1 MRGAV
6 GWVLSVAA
14 VAALAGCGREA
25 TPPAAAP
32 TPSKTDAPTTAP
44 APFPDRCEQ
53 PIIVLDEELE
63 VTADVPRG
71 SDPVLDLH
79 SVDGGGDD
87 ATGLSGGGAG
97 AWRGYYGGGVGRR
110 EAGAHGAVAPRDGQ
124 ALERAAPDP
133 RAGADGFVT
142 AEGDGALSTFAVDVD
157 TASYALVRQ
166 HLLRGSRPDP
176 ASVRVEELV
185 NSFPYDDAPPAADDP
200 CPLALRAQVAAAPWA
215 PGRRLVRVALK
226 AREVAVRPP
235 SNLVFLIDVS
245 GSMRAPN
252 RLPLVKRAL
261 ELLVRRLG
269 EQDRVAIVVYA
280 GASGLVLPSTSC
292 DDPGP
297 VLRAIERLEAGGS
310 TNGGAGLALAY
321 RAAVDNFVPG
331 GTNRVLLLTDGDW
344 NVGPTSRED
353 LEVLIA
359 EKARSGVFLTIL
371 GFDMHGR
378 ADATMERL
386 ANRGNGHYAYIDS
399 EREARRVLVEQL
411 HGTLV
416 TVAKDVKVQVA
427 WNPARVARWRL
438 VGYENRRLATRDFRD
453 DAKDAGE
460 VGAGHGVTAL
470 YEVDVRPGAGPL
482 GTLRVRWKPPE
493 GELAQEAGRSIG
505 DDRRGFD
512 AAPADLRF
520 ATAVAAFGLCLR
532 GDAPDG
538 VTLARVR
545 GWAEDA
551 LGDHPHGLRRE
562 LVDLI
567 RRAEAL
573 FPPPSP
579 STSEVEP
586 DRRASALDGVSESRC
601 VTIQSPSAGAWLAR
615 HQAPEGR
622 WAPDAWGARCKE
634 DAPCTPSGGD
644 ARRDVDLTST
654 VLLAFLATGQTH
666 RFGTR
671 KATIMRG
678 LKWLRARLGDD
689 GLFRGEVNH
698 PAWLDDHLQATV
710 ALGEA
715 YALSRDFTLR
725 REVERATAATLS
737 LQSPDG
743 GWSQGDP
750 GPAGL
755 LRTVRAVLAI
765 KAARTA
771 GLDVPGDAFV
781 RAQAWLEARTSPNDL
796 ARPVHDP
803 ARCAAALGVLGR
815 IFSGER
821 RSTPGLREAARV
833 LALDV
838 APDDLCTAYSSL
850 CASRLLG
857 APARKAWE
865 RPVQGALL
873 ARERQDGCEAGSWDP
888 APTCGPGGRVEA
900 TAIALRALELC
911 WRDQRGYV
919 RAGED

>member
-6 GWVLSVAA
+6 WRVLSVAA
-14 VAALAGCGREA
+14 VTALGGCGREA

-32 TPSKTDAPTTAP
+32 TPSRTEAPTTAP
-44 APFPDRCEQ
+44 APFLDRREE
-53 PIIVLDEELE
+53 PILVLEEEVE

-71 SDPVLDLH
+71 CDVVLDFH
-79 SVDGGGDD
+79 GVG
-87 ATGLSGGGAG
+87 GGGAG
-97 AWRGYYGGGVGRR
+97 AYGSRHGRG
-110 EAGAHGAVAPRDGQ
+110 AATPHDGHPP
-124 ALERAAPDP
+124 ERAAPDP
-133 RAGADGFVT
+133 RAGADGFVA

-185 NSFPYDDAPPAADDP
+185 NHFPYDDAPPAPNDS

-280 GASGLVLPSTSC
+280 GASGLVLPSTAC

-353 LEVLIA
+353 LEALIA

-427 WNPARVARWRL
+427 WDPARVARWRL

-470 YEVDVRPGAGPL
+470 YEVEPRPGAGPL

-567 RRAEAL
+567 RRAEAS
-573 FPPPSP
+573 FPSP
-579 STSEVEP
+579 APANEAAAP
-586 DRRASALDGVSESRC
+586 DRRASSAQPPAL
-601 VTIQSPSAGAWLAR
+601 GAEGAERPRPGPLEWLAR
-615 HQAPEGR
+615 HQTPEGR
-622 WAPDAWGARCKE
+622 WAPDAWRTGCE
-634 DAPCTPSGGD
+634 DPPCAPVGGD
-644 ARRDVDLTST
+644 ARRDVHLTST

-671 KATIMRG
+671 KAAIRRG
-678 LKWLRARLGDD
+678 LKWLRGHLGSD
-689 GLFRGEVNH
+689 GVFHGAAGNH
-698 PAWLDDHLQATV
+698 PDWIDDHLQATI

-715 YALSRDFTLR
+715 YGLSRDFTLKR
-725 REVERATAATLS
+725 DLERATAATLA
-737 LQSPDG
+737 LQEPDG
-743 GWSQGDP
+743 AWSQGGS
-750 GPAGL
+750 GPAAL
-755 LRTVRAVLAI
+755 LRTVRGVLAL

-771 GLDVPGDAFV
+771 GLDIPDDAFARANAWLAAHTFPGDLV
-781 RAQAWLEARTSPNDL
+781 
-796 ARPVHDP
+796 RPVHDP
-803 ARCAAALGVLGR
+803 ARCAAALGALAR
-815 IFSGER
+815 IYTGDR
-821 RSTPGLREAARV
+821 RSTPVLREMARV
-833 LALDV
+833 LTYDVALDD
-838 APDDLCTAYSSL
+838 PCTAYAST
-850 CASRLLG
+850 CAAYQLG
-857 APARKAWE
+857 GATWRAWD
-865 RPVQGALL
+865 RPVKEALL
-873 ARERQDGCEAGSWDP
+873 SRQRQGGCEAGSWDP
-888 APTCGPGGRVEA
+888 SPSCGPGGRVEA
-900 TAIALRALELC
+900 TALVVVLLETC
-911 WRDQRGYV
+911 PRYP
-919 RAGED
+919 RAGEE

>member
-1 MRGAV
+1 MRRAV
-6 GWVLSVAA
+6 CRVLWVATLT
-14 VAALAGCGREA
+14 ALVGCGREA
-25 TPPAAAP
+25 TSPAPAA
-32 TPSKTDAPTTAP
+32 TPRRTDAPTTAP
-44 APFPDRCEQ
+44 FQDRCEE
-53 PIIVLDEELE
+53 PIIILEEEVE
-63 VTADVPRG
+63 VTAEVPRG
-71 SDPVLDLH
+71 G
-79 SVDGGGDD
+79 DGLGEVAD
-87 ATGLSGGGAG
+87 AFGIGGGAAG
-97 AWRGYYGGGVGRR
+97 AYGSRYGGGTTTP
-110 EAGAHGAVAPRDGQ
+110 HGAGP
-124 ALERAAPDP
+124 ERAAPDP

-185 NSFPYDDAPPAADDP
+185 NYFPYDDAPPAADDP

-215 PGRRLVRVALK
+215 PARRLVRVALK

-292 DDPGP
+292 ADPGP

-321 RAAVDNFVPG
+321 RTAVDHFVPG

-344 NVGPTSRED
+344 NVGPTSRAD
-353 LEVLIA
+353 LEALIA
-359 EKARSGVFLTIL
+359 EKARSGVLLTVL
-371 GFDMHGR
+371 GFDMGGR
-378 ADATMERL
+378 ADQTMERL
-386 ANRGNGHYAYIDS
+386 ANRGDGHYAYIDS

-416 TVAKDVKVQVA
+416 TVARDVKVQVA
-427 WNPARVARWRL
+427 WDPARVARWRL
-438 VGYENRRLATRDFRD
+438 VGYENRRLESRDFRD
-453 DAKDAGE
+453 DKKDAGE

-470 YEVDVRPGAGPL
+470 YEVEPRPGAGPL

-493 GELAQEAGRSIG
+493 GETAQETASPIA

-520 ATAVAAFGLCLR
+520 ATAVAAFGLRLR
-532 GDAPDG
+532 GDAPEG
-538 VTLARVR
+538 VTLARAR

-551 LGDHPHGLRRE
+551 QGDHPHGLRRE

-579 STSEVEP
+579 STSEAEP
-586 DRRASALDGVSESRC
+586 DRRASFALDGVSESQC
-601 VTIQSPSAGAWLAR
+601 MTIESPSAGAWLTR

-622 WAPDAWGARCKE
+622 WAPDAWGTRCKE
-634 DAPCTPSGGD
+634 DAPCTPSTGD
-644 ARRDVDLTST
+644 ARRDVHLTST
-654 VLLAFLATGQTH
+654 VLLAFFETGQTH

-678 LKWLRARLGDD
+678 LRWLRARLGEN
-689 GLFRGEVNH
+689 GVFMGTAGQH
-698 PAWLDDHLQATV
+698 PAWLDDHLQATL

-715 YALSRDFTLR
+715 YGLSRDFTLK
-725 REVERATAATLS
+725 REVERATRATLA
-737 LQSPDG
+737 LQAPDG

-755 LRTVRAVLAI
+755 LQTVRGVLAL

-771 GLDVPGDAFV
+771 GLDVPDGAFV
-781 RAQAWLEARTSPNDL
+781 RAQAWLERRTSPNDL
-796 ARPVHDP
+796 ARPTHDP
-803 ARCAAALGVLGR
+803 ARCAAALGGLAR
-815 IFSGER
+815 IYAGER
-821 RSTPGLREAARV
+821 RSTPGLREMGRV

-838 APDDLCTAYSSL
+838 APDDLCTAH
-850 CASRLLG
+850 ASMGTSYQLG
-857 APARKAWE
+857 GAAWKAWE
-865 RPVQGALL
+865 RAVQGALL
-873 ARERQDGCEAGSWDP
+873 SRESSEGCEAGSWDP
-888 APTCGPGGRVEA
+888 GPTCGPGGRVES
-900 TAIALRALELC
+900 TALALMTLQTCLRP
-911 WRDQRGYV
+911 RRGYV
-919 RAGED
+919 RAGEE